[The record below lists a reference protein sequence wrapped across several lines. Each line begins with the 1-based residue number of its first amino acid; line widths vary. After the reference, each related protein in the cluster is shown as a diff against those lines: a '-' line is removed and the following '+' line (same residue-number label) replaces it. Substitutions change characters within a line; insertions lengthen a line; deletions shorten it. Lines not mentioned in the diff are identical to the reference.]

1 MLSTKRRTYLV
12 IGILSALLIV
22 AYLSAN
28 PIQSQALYTEAGLL
42 IADKSEVSI
51 NRQTGLRMYQDKVF
65 TGEARHYHPNGSIA
79 TAEQFLNG
87 KRHGFWRT
95 WATSGLQSLDAPYQN
110 NRLEGT
116 KSTWWDNGELRSENE
131 YVAGVMQGVSSMWY
145 QSGALYKRMNYVDG
159 IEYGLQ
165 QAWRENGK
173 LYANYE
179 AQNGRIYGLKKANL
193 CYGLE
198 DEIVTLSY

>member
-1 MLSTKRRTYLV
+1 MLSTKRHRYPV
-12 IGILSALLIV
+12 VSILIALLI
-22 AYLSAN
+22 AACLAAS
-28 PIQSQALYTEAGLL
+28 PIQNKALYTEAGLL

-65 TGEARHYHPNGSIA
+65 TGEARQYHSNGFIA

-95 WATSGLQSLDAPYQN
+95 WASSGLQSLDAAYQN

-116 KSTWWDNGELRSENE
+116 KRTWWDNGQLRSKNE
-131 YVAGVMQGVSSMWY
+131 YVDGVMQGLSSMWY
-145 QSGALYKRMNYVDG
+145 RSGALFKRMNYVDG

-179 AQNGRIYGLKKANL
+179 ARNGRIFGLKKANL

-198 DEIVTLSY
+198 DEIVTLSN